1 MKVVVAMDS
10 LKGSLS
16 SVEAGNAVKKGIL
29 LSKPDAHVIVKPM
42 ADGGEGTTE
51 ALVEGLGGDKIWL
64 TVTGPFGK
72 PVESFYGWI
81 KSSNTAIM
89 EMAMASGITLVSDN
103 ELNPMESTTYGFGE
117 MIKDAVGKGCRN
129 FILGIGG
136 SATND
141 GGMGMLKALGYE
153 FLDHKGEDAG
163 LGGKA
168 LNRVFSIHKDR
179 VDPVF
184 GQCTFRVACDVTN
197 PLCGK
202 NGATYIF
209 GPQKGA
215 TEDMKIRL
223 EEGMCRFAD
232 ATASFTGKDLRDA
245 PGAGAAGGLGFALL
259 SYLNADL
266 VPGIELIMDAVGLDK
281 ECKTADVVI
290 TGEGR
295 LDYQTSMGKT
305 PIGVASMAKKY
316 GARVL
321 AVAGSVTK
329 DARECNKAG
338 IDAFFPIVRGAATLE
353 EAMEPGNA
361 KENMTATV
369 EQIFRIL

>member
-1 MKVVVAMDS
+1 
-10 LKGSLS
+10 
-16 SVEAGNAVKKGIL
+16 
-29 LSKPDAHVIVKPM
+29 
-42 ADGGEGTTE
+42 
-51 ALVEGLGGDKIWL
+51 
-64 TVTGPFGK
+64 
-72 PVESFYGWI
+72 
-81 KSSNTAIM
+81 
-89 EMAMASGITLVSDN
+89 
-103 ELNPMESTTYGFGE
+103 MESTTYGFGE
-117 MIKDAVGKGCRN
+117 MIKDAVGKRMGTS
-129 FILGIGG
+129 FLVSGG

-153 FLDHKGEDAG
+153 FLDHEGEDAG

-209 GPQKGA
+209 RPAKGPR
-215 TEDMKIRL
+215 EDMENKAGRRHVPLCGCHSIIYRK
-223 EEGMCRFAD
+223 RFE
-232 ATASFTGKDLRDA
+232 DA

-329 DARECNKAG
+329 DARG
-338 IDAFFPIVRGAATLE
+338 
-353 EAMEPGNA
+353 M
-361 KENMTATV
+361 
-369 EQIFRIL
+369 